1 MMTLRKEK
9 RKIDSETFIFLL
21 QIDNN
26 RKEHHVE
33 PTSLNG
39 YDDEDE
45 SKSLVTFSITAD
57 AIRKSQSFMKHASDS
72 NNNYNKSEAESPEYF
87 PPADQNNNDS
97 EVKKHFG
104 ESRIS
109 KLRNHRMQQLLQQH
123 VFTPH
128 QVNLRN

>member
-1 MMTLRKEK
+1 M
-9 RKIDSETFIFLL
+9 
-21 QIDNN
+21 
-26 RKEHHVE
+26 E

-45 SKSLVTFSITAD
+45 SKSHVTFSITD
-57 AIRKSQSFMKHASDS
+57 AIRKSRNFMKHASDS
-72 NNNYNKSEAESPEYF
+72 NNNYNKSEAEESPEYF

-104 ESRIS
+104 ESRNS

-128 QVNLRN
+128 QVKFEKLIILMTIFFGVFPRNFH